1 MFFQGTTD
9 QSAQEA
15 AANAASQTYTKFAAI
30 QQEFKEI
37 LGTLTSVNG
46 VLGAVTEAFQELGLE
61 AEELNKNFLQGR
73 QRLEEMM
80 SVINESAPGVIKLG
94 GGYSDIRK
102 TIAEIA
108 AGTRT
113 QTIATQEQVEELF
126 AASKVLGTGVKD
138 IVDSFDRVGFSYDKI
153 AENLSESIVY
163 VQNVGQN
170 ARAVMKDVLSNTDQ
184 LSRFTFENGVK
195 GLTKMAAQASMMRFD
210 MGKTFQFAENV
221 LDPEKAVEVA
231 SAFQRLGVSVGNLT
245 DPFSLMNQSITDP
258 SGLQT
263 SLINITKQF
272 TYFDSEAKQFR
283 INPQGILT
291 LRELAPTI
299 GMSAEELRKTALAAA
314 DMDSKLAK
322 INTRGFNLNVSEED
336 KMLVANIATM
346 GKEGE
351 YEVKIRDEQGNE
363 YVKKLTEL
371 QETDFQQLL
380 EQQKQAPKSI
390 QEIQQKQLNTAETML
405 AELRGIQQTMKTAF
419 FGLPGMVQNVAQG
432 LNLTRD
438 VSKVLDNTLKSAG
451 FQSTMENYKREIET
465 VQART
470 DLSPKKK
477 QEEINKLYESFKT
490 DATNTAKLALNNSGI
505 MLKST
510 LQQQDQ
516 QVKKLTEGVMG
527 YFEKLLGGEEGKKL
541 MKTRQQAG
549 TLNTPQ
555 VGGIDY
561 NILSTNAAN
570 PNASATLTGAL
581 SLGGKGNVVMN
592 NPVFQNTYSPTVQ
605 PTLGGIS
612 TPQDFIDLLNKGGV
626 QLSEQMARNVFES
639 LKKLDVSTKAA

>member
-1 MFFQGTTD
+1 MFFQGSTD
-9 QSAQEA
+9 AANDA
-15 AANAASQTYTKFAAI
+15 AAQAASQTYAKFSAVQAELGKI
-30 QQEFKEI
+30 TNTVKDLDEFLKGMAQPFER
-37 LGTLTSVNG
+37 
-46 VLGAVTEAFQELGLE
+46 LGLE

-73 QRLEEMM
+73 QRLEEMAM
-80 SVINESAPGVIKLG
+80 AINAAAPGVVKLG
-94 GGYSDIRK
+94 GSYEDIRK
-102 TIAEIA
+102 TIQEIA

-113 QTIATQEQVEELF
+113 QTIATEDQVEELF
-126 AASKVLGTGVKD
+126 AASKVLNISVKD
-138 IVDSFDRVGFSYDKI
+138 IVDNFDRVGFAYNRI
-153 AENLSESIVY
+153 AENLTESIAY
-163 VQNVGQN
+163 VQNVGVN
-170 ARAVMKDVLSNTDQ
+170 ARAVMKDVVSNTDQ
-184 LSRFTFENGVK
+184 LSRFNFENGVK

-221 LDPEKAVEVA
+221 LDPDKAVEVA

-272 TYFDSEAKQFR
+272 TYFDNEAKQFK

-299 GMSAEELRKTALAAA
+299 GMTAEEMRKTALAAA
-314 DMDSKLAK
+314 EMDSKLAK
-322 INTRGFNLNVSEED
+322 INKTGLNLNASEED
-336 KMLVANIATM
+336 KMLIANIATIN
-346 GKEGE
+346 KQGE
-351 YEVKIRDEQGNE
+351 YEVTLKDGT
-363 YVKKLTEL
+363 KKELAELTRPEFEEL
-371 QETDFQQLL
+371 I

-390 QEIQQKQLNTAETML
+390 QEIQERQLNTAEVMV
-405 AELRGIQQTMKTAF
+405 AELRGIQETMKTAF
-419 FGLPGMVQNVAQG
+419 FGMPGMIQNVTGG

-438 VSKVLDNTLKSAG
+438 VARVLDNTIRAGG
-451 FQSTMENYKREIET
+451 FQDLMGNYKARIESE
-465 VQART
+465 QRRT
-470 DLSPKKK
+470 DISKEAVQKNIDKLYDEMGQEVKKQALTLFDRASVTISSKVQEQNTQIQKLVSGAVGYFRDVFKTGGTEAESLMIQNKKK
-477 QEEINKLYESFKT
+477 
-490 DATNTAKLALNNSGI
+490 ATGTQPVSG
-505 MLKST
+505 
-510 LQQQDQ
+510 
-516 QVKKLTEGVMG
+516 V
-527 YFEKLLGGEEGKKL
+527 
-541 MKTRQQAG
+541 
-549 TLNTPQ
+549 
-555 VGGIDY
+555 DY

-581 SLGGKGNVVMN
+581 SVGGKGNVVMN

>member
-1 MFFQGTTD
+1 MFFD
-9 QSAQEA
+9 QSTDAANEA
-15 AANAASQTYTKFAAI
+15 AAAASQTYTKFAAVQAELSNI
-30 QQEFKEI
+30 KTTVTDLNEFLKGLAQPFER
-37 LGTLTSVNG
+37 
-46 VLGAVTEAFQELGLE
+46 LGLE

-73 QRLEEMM
+73 QRLEEMAAA
-80 SVINESAPGVIKLG
+80 INAAAPGVVKLG
-94 GGYSDIRK
+94 GSYEDIRK
-102 TIAEIA
+102 TIQEIA

-113 QTIATQEQVEELF
+113 QTIATEDQVEELF
-126 AASKVLGTGVKD
+126 AASKILSISVKD
-138 IVDSFDRVGFSYDKI
+138 IVDSFDRVGFSYDRI
-153 AENLSESIVY
+153 AENLTESIGY
-163 VQNVGQN
+163 VQNVGAN
-170 ARAVMKDVLSNTDQ
+170 ARAVMKDVVNNTDQ
-184 LSRFTFENGVK
+184 LSRFNFENGVK

-272 TYFDSEAKQFR
+272 TYFDNEAKQFK

-322 INTRGFNLNVSEED
+322 INSRGLNLNASEED

-351 YEVKIRDEQGNE
+351 YFVTLKDGTKKELAELTQPDFDE
-363 YVKKLTEL
+363 LI
-371 QETDFQQLL
+371 

-390 QEIQQKQLNTAETML
+390 QEIQERQLNTAETMV
-405 AELRGIQQTMKTAF
+405 AELRGIQETMKTAF
-419 FGLPGMVQNVAQG
+419 FGMPGMIQNVTGG

-438 VSKVLDNTLKSAG
+438 VAKVLENTIRAGGFQDLMGNYKSKIEAERRRTDISKEAVQKNIDELYSAMGQEVKKQALTLFDRAGVTISSKVQEQNS
-451 FQSTMENYKREIET
+451 Q
-465 VQART
+465 VQ
-470 DLSPKKK
+470 
-477 QEEINKLYESFKT
+477 KLV
-490 DATNTAKLALNNSGI
+490 SGA
-505 MLKST
+505 
-510 LQQQDQ
+510 
-516 QVKKLTEGVMG
+516 VG
-527 YFEKLLGGEEGKKL
+527 YFQDIFKKGGEEVESLMLQDKK
-541 MKTRQQAG
+541 KA
-549 TLNTPQ
+549 PASKP
-555 VGGIDY
+555 VSGIDY

-570 PNASATLTGAL
+570 PNAAATLTGAL
-581 SLGGKGNVVMN
+581 SVGGKGNVVMN

-612 TPQDFIDLLNKGGV
+612 TPQDFIELLNKGGV
-626 QLSEQMARNVFES
+626 QLSEQMARNVFDS
-639 LKKLDVSTKAA
+639 LKKLDVSTKTA

>member
-1 MFFQGTTD
+1 MFFQGSTD
-9 QSAQEA
+9 AANDA
-15 AANAASQTYTKFAAI
+15 AAQAASQTYAKFSAVQA
-30 QQEFKEI
+30 EFGK
-37 LGTLTSVNG
+37 LTDTMSKLDKFLEG
-46 VLGAVTEAFQELGLE
+46 LAQPFERLGLE

-73 QRLEEMM
+73 QRLDEMAAA
-80 SVINESAPGVIKLG
+80 INAAAPGVVKLG
-94 GGYSDIRK
+94 GSYEDIRK
-102 TIAEIA
+102 TIQEIA
-108 AGTRT
+108 TGTRT
-113 QTIATQEQVEELF
+113 QTIATEDQVEELF
-126 AASKVLGTGVKD
+126 AASKILGISVKD
-138 IVDSFDRVGFSYDKI
+138 IVDNFDRVGFSYERISEK
-153 AENLSESIVY
+153 LTESISY
-163 VQNVGQN
+163 VQNVGAN
-170 ARAVMKDVLSNTDQ
+170 ARAVMKDVVNNTDQ
-184 LSRFTFENGVK
+184 LSRFNFENGVK

-221 LDPEKAVEVA
+221 LDPDKAVEVA

-272 TYFDSEAKQFR
+272 TYFDNEAKQFK

-351 YEVKIRDEQGNE
+351 YEVKIKDEQGNE

-371 QETDFQQLL
+371 QETDFQKLL

-390 QEIQQKQLNTAETML
+390 QEIQERQLNTAEVMV
-405 AELRGIQQTMKTAF
+405 AELRGIQETMKTAF
-419 FGLPGMVQNVAQG
+419 FGMPGMIQNVTGG

-438 VSKVLDNTLKSAG
+438 VARVLDNTIRAGG
-451 FQSTMENYKREIET
+451 FQDLMGDYKNRIEAE
-465 VQART
+465 QRRT
-470 DLSPKKK
+470 DISKQAVQENIDKLYDKMGQEVQKQALTLFSRAGVTMSSKIQEQNTQIQKLVSGAVGYFKDIFKAGGAEAESFMLQNKKK
-477 QEEINKLYESFKT
+477 
-490 DATNTAKLALNNSGI
+490 AT
-505 MLKST
+505 
-510 LQQQDQ
+510 
-516 QVKKLTEGVMG
+516 
-527 YFEKLLGGEEGKKL
+527 
-541 MKTRQQAG
+541 G
-549 TLNTPQ
+549 TQP
-555 VGGIDY
+555 VSGIDY

-581 SLGGKGNVVMN
+581 SVGGKGNVVMN

-626 QLSEQMARNVFES
+626 QLSEQMARNVFDS
-639 LKKLDVSTKAA
+639 LKKLDVSSKSA

>member
-1 MFFQGTTD
+1 MFFQGTD
-9 QSAQEA
+9 AANDA
-15 AANAASQTYTKFAAI
+15 AAAASQTYTKFSAVQA
-30 QQEFKEI
+30 ELLNVK
-37 LGTLTSVNG
+37 TT
-46 VLGAVTEAFQELGLE
+46 VTELNEFLKGLAQPFERLGLE

-80 SVINESAPGVIKLG
+80 SAINAAAPGVVKLG
-94 GGYSDIRK
+94 GSYEDIRK
-102 TIAEIA
+102 TIQDIA

-113 QTIATQEQVEELF
+113 QTIATEEQVEELF
-126 AASKVLGTGVKD
+126 AASKILSISVKD
-138 IVDSFDRVGFSYDKI
+138 IVDSFDRVGFSYDRI
-153 AENLSESIVY
+153 AENLTDSIGY
-163 VQNVGQN
+163 VQNVGAN
-170 ARAVMKDVLSNTDQ
+170 ARAVMKDVVNNTDQ
-184 LSRFTFENGVK
+184 LSRFNFENGVK

-210 MGKTFQFAENV
+210 MGKTFAFAENV

-245 DPFSLMNQSITDP
+245 DPFQLMNQSITDP

-351 YEVKIRDEQGNE
+351 YEVKIKDEQGNE

-371 QETDFQQLL
+371 QETDFQKLL

-390 QEIQQKQLNTAETML
+390 QEIQERQLNTAETMV
-405 AELRGIQQTMKTAF
+405 AELRGIQETMKTAF
-419 FGLPGMVQNVAQG
+419 FGMPGMIQNVSSG

-438 VSKVLDNTLKSAG
+438 VSKVLGNTIQAGG
-451 FQSTMENYKREIET
+451 FQDLMGNYKSKIEAE
-465 VQART
+465 QRRT
-470 DLSPKKK
+470 DVSQATRQKNIDKLYAEMGEEVKRQGATLFQRAGVTMSSKLQEQNTQVQKLVSGAVGYFKDVFGIGTEAAESQVLQQKKK
-477 QEEINKLYESFKT
+477 GP
-490 DATNTAKLALNNSGI
+490 A
-505 MLKST
+505 
-510 LQQQDQ
+510 
-516 QVKKLTEGVMG
+516 
-527 YFEKLLGGEEGKKL
+527 
-541 MKTRQQAG
+541 AG
-549 TLNTPQ
+549 TT
-555 VGGIDY
+555 GSIDY

-570 PNASATLTGAL
+570 PNASANLTGAL
-581 SLGGKGNVVMN
+581 SVGGKGNVVMN